1 MELRARLDD
10 LWSNRSSERTGKGM
24 QRTLGRLWAGEF
36 AHNDYLGLAQ
46 DPALR
51 LRLARAV
58 EGGLGAGSTG
68 SRLLSGGHPVFE
80 ELETEFARAVG
91 SEGALYFASA
101 SEANRAV
108 VTALLTRHDVAVL
121 DELAHASLW
130 DGALH
135 SGARRLRF
143 SHNDPDDL
151 RRTLREAPASKVR
164 LVLVESV
171 YSMDGDVAPLSDLL
185 RVCEEE
191 GALLLVD
198 EAHGVGLYGDRRTGL
213 SEGLPRSGALIAST
227 HGCGKALGASGGIL
241 CAPTGL
247 LTEIVNSCRE
257 FIFTTAPSPLAAWAA
272 LEGWRTAQRETWRVE
287 SLFSL
292 SRRCEAG
299 LREAGFVLVPR
310 TVPTAIFPLLCG
322 GLEKAARLGQELSEA
337 GFPVRVIRPPTV
349 AVGTERLRL
358 TLCATLAQERLEGLI
373 DFLKVRA

>member
-10 LWSNRSSERTGKGM
+10 LWSVRSSERVDKGM
-24 QRTLGRLWAGEF
+24 QRALGRLWAGEF

-46 DPALR
+46 DSALR
-51 LRLARAV
+51 QRLARAV

-80 ELETEFARAVG
+80 ELEAEFSRAVG

-101 SEANRAV
+101 SEANRAA
-108 VTALLTRHDVAVL
+108 VTALLSRHDVAVL

-151 RRTLREAPASKVR
+151 RRALREAPSTKVR

-171 YSMDGDVAPLSDLL
+171 YSMDGDVAPLSELL

-198 EAHGVGLYGDRRTGL
+198 EAHGAGLYGERRTGL

-227 HGCGKALGASGGIL
+227 HGCGKALGAAGGIL

-272 LEGWRTAQRETWRVE
+272 LEGWRTAQRESWRVE
-287 SLFSL
+287 ALFAL

-299 LREAGFVLVPR
+299 LRDAGFPIAPR
-310 TVPTAIFPLLCG
+310 EVPTAIFPLHCG
-322 GLEKAARLGQELSEA
+322 GLEQAAHLAQELSEA
-337 GFPVRVIRPPTV
+337 GFPLRIIRPPTV
-349 AVGTERLRL
+349 APGTERLRL
-358 TLCATLAQERLEGLI
+358 TLCATLPEARLEALLG
-373 DFLKVRA
+373 FLRDRA

>member
-1 MELRARLDD
+1 MELRAQLDD
-10 LWSNRSSERTGKGM
+10 LWSARSSERTAKGM
-24 QRTLGRLWAGEF
+24 QRALGRLWAGEF

-51 LRLARAV
+51 LRLAQAV

-91 SEGALYFASA
+91 SEAALYFASA
-101 SEANRAV
+101 SEANRAA
-108 VTALLTRHDVAVL
+108 VTTLLSRHDVAVL

-143 SHNDPDDL
+143 AHNDPDDL

-171 YSMDGDVAPLSDLL
+171 YSMDGDVALLAEIL

-198 EAHGVGLYGDRRTGL
+198 EAHGVGLYGERRTGL

-227 HGCGKALGASGGIL
+227 HGCGKALGAAGGIL
-241 CAPTGL
+241 CAPAGL
-247 LTEIVNSCRE
+247 VTEIVNGCRE
-257 FIFTTAPSPLAAWAA
+257 FLFTTAPSPVAAWAS
-272 LEGWRTAQRETWRVE
+272 LEGWRTARRESWRTE

-292 SRRCEAG
+292 SRCFESG
-299 LREAGFVLVPR
+299 LRDAGFPLASR
-310 TVPTAIFPLLCG
+310 SVPTALFPLLCG
-322 GLEKAARLGQELSEA
+322 GLEAASRLGREAAEA
-337 GFPVRVIRPPTV
+337 GFPLRVIRAPTV
-349 AVGTERLRL
+349 AAGTERLRL
-358 TLCATLAQERLEGLI
+358 TLCATLPEARLLALLS
-373 DFLKVRA
+373 FLKARS

>member
-10 LWSNRSSERTGKGM
+10 LWSVRSSERVEKGM
-24 QRTLGRLWAGEF
+24 QRALGRLWAGEF

-51 LRLARAV
+51 LRLAQAV

-80 ELETEFARAVG
+80 ELETEFASAVG

-108 VTALLTRHDVAVL
+108 VTALLSRHDVAVL

-151 RRTLREAPASKVR
+151 RRTLREAPSSKVR

-171 YSMDGDVAPLSDLL
+171 YSMDGDVAPLSELL

-198 EAHGVGLYGDRRTGL
+198 EAHGAGLYGARRTGL

-227 HGCGKALGASGGIL
+227 HGCGKALGAAGGIL
-241 CAPTGL
+241 CAPRGL

-272 LEGWRTAQRETWRVE
+272 LEGWRTARRETWRVE
-287 SLFSL
+287 ALFAL
-292 SRRCEAG
+292 SRRCETG
-299 LREAGFVLVPR
+299 LRDAGFPIESR
-310 TVPTAIFPLLCG
+310 SVPTAIFPLLCG
-322 GLEKAARLGQELSEA
+322 GLEKAAQLGQELSEA
-337 GFPVRVIRPPTV
+337 GYPLRVIRPPTV
-349 AVGTERLRL
+349 AAGTERLRL
-358 TLCATLAQERLEGLI
+358 TLSATLPEARLEALL
-373 DFLKVRA
+373 DFLRDRA